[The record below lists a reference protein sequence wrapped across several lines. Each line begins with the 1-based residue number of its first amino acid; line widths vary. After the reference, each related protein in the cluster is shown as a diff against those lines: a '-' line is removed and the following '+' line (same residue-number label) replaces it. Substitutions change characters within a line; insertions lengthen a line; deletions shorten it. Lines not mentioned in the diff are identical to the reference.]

1 MQVLKDYV
9 RNNIMSSAR
18 SEFLV
23 KGYTKASMRDI
34 AENAGITVG
43 NIYRYYESKE
53 YLFES
58 IVEPTFNEITEL
70 FHQIHIEPNS
80 PRTRETYLSFRDV
93 FTTQLMKILR
103 DNQEEMMILV
113 KCSDG
118 TRYKNVRS
126 QFSDIIE
133 AKVQYF
139 IREATQEKNA
149 EFDKRMI
156 SKVVSKSVV
165 DGLTEMLV
173 QNGLKD
179 LGKLE
184 KDIKALM
191 DLYFSHFG
199 MRFE

>member
-9 RNNIMSSAR
+9 RGNIMSSAR

-58 IVEPTFNEITEL
+58 IVEPTFSEMTEL
-70 FHQIHIEPNS
+70 FHQIHIESHNE
-80 PRTRETYLSFRDV
+80 RTRDTYIAFRDK
-93 FTTQLMKILR
+93 FSSQLMKIFNE
-103 DNQEEMMILV
+103 NQEEMMILL
-113 KCSDG
+113 KCADG

-133 AKVQYF
+133 SKVQHF
-139 IREATQEKNA
+139 VKEATHNKEA
-149 EFDKRMI
+149 DFDKRMI

-165 DGLTEMLV
+165 DGFTDMLV

-179 LGKLE
+179 FDKLE
-184 KDIKALM
+184 KDIKALI
-191 DLYFSHFG
+191 DLYFCNFD
-199 MRFE
+199 MRFL